1 MQLAGAGS
9 RTRRAALCERGG
21 SGRAEGDGEV
31 VLLGFVGEE
40 ADLVGE
46 GVDFADGVIGS
57 EREGER
63 EPTVSGI
70 GEAFDLP
77 EDCEERCPVT
87 IFLRKRMRVLL
98 FV

>member
-1 MQLAGAGS
+1 VVAAGEQRGS
-9 RTRRAALCERGG
+9 
-21 SGRAEGDGEV
+21 SGRAEGDGEG

-46 GVDFADGVIGS
+46 GVDFAEGLIRS

-70 GEAFDLP
+70 GEAFNLP
-77 EDCEERCPVT
+77 KDREQGGPV
-87 IFLRKRMRVLL
+87 IVLL
-98 FV
+98 A

>member
-1 MQLAGAGS
+1 VVAAGE
-9 RTRRAALCERGG
+9 ERGS

-40 ADLVGE
+40 ADLVGT
-46 GVDFADGVIGS
+46 GVDLAEGLIRS

-70 GEAFDLP
+70 GESFDFP
-77 EDCEERCPVT
+77 DDGEQGGPV
-87 IFLRKRMRVLL
+87 IALL
-98 FV
+98 A

>member
-1 MQLAGAGS
+1 V
-9 RTRRAALCERGG
+9 RTSGVCERGR

-40 ADLVGE
+40 ADLLGE
-46 GVDFADGVIGS
+46 GVDFAEGLIGR

-70 GEAFDLP
+70 GEAFDLAG
-77 EDCEERCPVT
+77 
-87 IFLRKRMRVLL
+87 
-98 FV
+98 